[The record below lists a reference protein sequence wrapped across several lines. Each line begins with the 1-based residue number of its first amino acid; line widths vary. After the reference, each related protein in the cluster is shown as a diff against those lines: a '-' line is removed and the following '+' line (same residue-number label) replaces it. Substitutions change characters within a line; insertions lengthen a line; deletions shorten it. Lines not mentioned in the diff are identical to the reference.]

1 MTRSRLALV
10 FALALG
16 AAAAVPA
23 QTPDPREQ
31 SYQFYVDNTLMAG
44 IIGYQVNFNH
54 STVSRTDSRHLD
66 TAFSADQ
73 RLVTVT
79 VTQKG
84 LNRLQDVMNSATST
98 GAPGSHSLA
107 LVVRQVDTT
116 VLARWEFTNAFP
128 TTVVSQASGAVTE
141 ADANVSFLFDTMTL
155 TQAKP
160 D

>member
-1 MTRSRLALV
+1 MSRFRSLLAVVLS
-10 FALALG
+10 LAATSLF
-16 AAAAVPA
+16 A
-23 QTPDPREQ
+23 QTDPREQ
-31 SYQFYVDNTLMAG
+31 SYQFFVDGVLTAG
-44 IIGYQVNFNH
+44 VIGYQVNFNH